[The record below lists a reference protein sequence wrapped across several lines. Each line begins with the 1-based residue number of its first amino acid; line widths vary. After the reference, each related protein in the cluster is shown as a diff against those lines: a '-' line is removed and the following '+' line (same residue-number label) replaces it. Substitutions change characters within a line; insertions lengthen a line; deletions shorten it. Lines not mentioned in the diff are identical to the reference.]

1 MVKSMN
7 NHKEIQQII
16 KQFGERIA
24 LETLE
29 LNEDGSCRIIFDN
42 HLEVNLEVDDV
53 TDSLLLISPVVK
65 ADEELFADALEL
77 NLFWGQLHGCRF
89 ILLRSAGVLALMRRL
104 SIKKLD
110 MATFEETL
118 EMFLE
123 TVTVWRTAF
132 EDSPREK
139 EKAAACGWNV
149 QSFVGRA

>member
-1 MVKSMN
+1 MN
-7 NHKEIQQII
+7 NHTKIQQIL

-42 HLEVNLEVDDV
+42 HLEVNLEMDDV

-89 ILLRSAGVLALMRRL
+89 ILLRSANVLALMRRL
-104 SIKKLD
+104 SIKKLNL
-110 MATFEETL
+110 AIFEETL

-123 TVTVWRTAF
+123 TVAVWRTAF
-132 EDSPREK
+132 EDSPRGK

-149 QSFVGRA
+149 QSYVGRA

>member
-1 MVKSMN
+1 MN
-7 NHKEIQQII
+7 NHEKIQQIL

-24 LETLE
+24 LEALE
-29 LNEDGSCRIIFDN
+29 LNDDGSCRIIFDS
-42 HLEVNLEVDDV
+42 HLEVNLELDDV

-89 ILLRSAGVLALMRRL
+89 ILLRNANVLALMRRL
-104 SIKKLD
+104 SIKELELS
-110 MATFEETL
+110 AFEETL

-123 TVTVWRTAF
+123 TVTVWRKAF
-132 EDSPREK
+132 EDSPHEK